1 MLSLFICKDQKQ
13 QLELPEAKAST
24 CLEFCPCG
32 LSLTMEP
39 SCHLPPIG
47 QPLPALHRMNPSLC
61 SCLLKVGRLFH
72 GLWLLSSIPLLLCLG
87 TVTRAHH
94 FSPSWNSANSST
106 STLFLIQTFCASR
119 DLPIS
124 SMVRLDG

>member
-32 LSLTMEP
+32 LSLTTEP
-39 SCHLPPIG
+39 SCHLPLIG
-47 QPLPALHRMNPSLC
+47 QPRSPQNESQPLQ
-61 SCLLKVGRLFH
+61 LLTESRTLFH

-106 STLFLIQTFCASR
+106 NTLFLIQTFCASR

>member
-39 SCHLPPIG
+39 SCHLSLTG
-47 QPLPALHRMNPSLC
+47 QRLPALHRMDHGFC
-61 SCLLKVGRLFH
+61 CLLKVGLCSMGSGCCHLFPSSCA
-72 GLWLLSSIPLLLCLG
+72 WELSPEHIIFP
-87 TVTRAHH
+87 
-94 FSPSWNSANSST
+94 PSWNSANSST
-106 STLFLIQTFCASR
+106 GTVFLIQTFCASR
-119 DLPIS
+119 DLLIS
-124 SMVRLDG
+124 PQ